1 MYLHNGA
8 TLVLQRYVQKKKP
21 LPKDLVNQ
29 LTKVNT
35 SRSSVQ
41 ANTPG
46 YSKYNLIMP
55 RDSLETGPA
64 RLSPS
69 YVSYLLIA
77 EAVGSSKK
85 SRLAPILTE
94 LENLGVYGIW
104 EGGKGPARIVALNM
118 EPWNGTSKYWDWN
131 STTPTTAL
139 GGVGDASEK
148 AERPVVTLDLSK
160 FQKKLVVKS
169 KRLDVHPLI
178 FGVLYD

>member
-1 MYLHNGA
+1 
-8 TLVLQRYVQKKKP
+8 
-21 LPKDLVNQ
+21 
-29 LTKVNT
+29 
-35 SRSSVQ
+35 
-41 ANTPG
+41 
-46 YSKYNLIMP
+46 MP

-85 SRLAPILTE
+85 SRLAPISTE
-94 LENLGVYGIW
+94 LEDLGVYGIW

-131 STTPTTAL
+131 STTPATAL
-139 GGVGDASEK
+139 GGVDDASEK
-148 AERPVVTLDLSK
+148 AERPAVILDLSK

-169 KRLDVHPLI
+169 RQPPLPPLVSLDI
-178 FGVLYD
+178 A